1 MQKMHNK
8 H

>member
-1 MQKMHNK
+1 MHNK